1 MRPGVLARGV
11 LASARALWHTSGRC
25 TRNAMKK
32 TDSSLGL
39 AWEERPPEGGG
50 SPRLAWARAQKGR
63 DKPALTGAGAEP
75 PRAADPATL
84 ALPTADLA
92 LRVESFPSSDPEE
105 IALLASN
112 LMETD
117 APLDP
122 SEMVFAHEILST
134 GEGTSLVLC
143 AAAPVAAVEALRAAA
158 GIDAGRVARVDA
170 AALGAVRALAS
181 SPEAAAEGRQ
191 PVLFE
196 EGGRATLLL
205 LEDRKPV
212 AVRSV
217 CALRAATPAALS
229 AAVRL
234 ALAQAE
240 IARGP
245 SLSAPLLFRGASLR
259 DAAKAAAAATGREAK
274 ELAPQALSP
283 VALAFGA
290 AARTAEGASGFNLF
304 PAAWTEALD
313 NRRWARTF
321 CLSVAGGAVLWALL
335 ALFLFGYPAILGARA
350 DSLRAEVAANQ
361 AAEDEVRQF
370 RDRIAIVDRYA
381 DRTYSALE
389 VLREVA
395 LALPDDV
402 TLAKFNYDAA
412 RHEASVEGAS
422 NSSAPAYEF
431 SNRMKASPLFLRTS
445 IVNGPT
451 VNRSTGKTA
460 YTIRLELA
468 SATNDAARAAGGGA
482 R

>member
-1 MRPGVLARGV
+1 
-11 LASARALWHTSGRC
+11 
-25 TRNAMKK
+25 MKK

-39 AWEERPPEGGG
+39 AWQERPPEGVGA
-50 SPRLAWARAQKGR
+50 PRLAWARAQRGR
-63 DKPALTGAGAEP
+63 PGVAASGSGPTPPAG
-75 PRAADPATL
+75 DPATL

-92 LRVESFPSSDPEE
+92 VRVETFPSDDPAEL
-105 IALLASN
+105 ALLASN

-117 APLDP
+117 SPLDP
-122 SEMVFAHEILST
+122 AEMVFAHQILST
-134 GEGTSLVLC
+134 GEKSALVLC

-158 GIDAGRVARVDA
+158 GLDAGRIARVDA
-170 AALGAVRALAS
+170 AALGAVRALAD
-181 SPEAAAEGRQ
+181 SPDAAPEGRQ

-217 CALRAATPAALS
+217 CSLRAAAPAAVA

-245 SLSAPLLFRGASLR
+245 ALSAPLLFCGPALRGA
-259 DAAKAAAAATGREAK
+259 AEAAAAAAGREAK
-274 ELAPQALSP
+274 ELAPQALAP
-283 VALAFGA
+283 AALAFGC
-290 AARTAEGASGFNLF
+290 AARTVEDAPFDLF
-304 PAAWTEALD
+304 PAAWTEALG
-313 NRRWARTF
+313 NRRWNRTF
-321 CLSVAGGAVLWALL
+321 GLAVAGGAALWALL
-335 ALFLFGYPAILGARA
+335 ALFLFGYPALLGARA
-350 DSLRAEVAANQ
+350 RSLGAEVEANR

-370 RDRIAIVDRYA
+370 RDRIAIVDRYS

-402 TLAKFNYDAA
+402 VLAKFNYDAA
-412 RHEASVEGAS
+412 RHEASVEGSS

-451 VNRSTGKTA
+451 VNRSTGKTG

-468 SATNDAARAAGGGA
+468 SATNEAARAAGGGV